1 MDEMLD
7 NIFLCQVNL
16 PTAML
21 ISLCGIVNR
30 FQEKYLDM
38 VIQVKLT
45 VMLVLATL

>member
-1 MDEMLD
+1 MLD
-7 NIFLCQVNL
+7 NIFLVQVNL

-21 ISLCGIVNR
+21 IFLCGIVNR
-30 FQEKYLDM
+30 FKEKYLDM